1 MRYGLIGLLL
11 LMQNSLCAA
20 TLLVVGDSLSAGYG
34 INVKQGWV
42 SLLEERL
49 KEKNILVVNA
59 SVSGETTAGGKNRLP
74 KLLEQYQPSW
84 VILELG
90 ANDGMRGLSLK
101 SMRENLDQMIQL
113 SQQNKAVPLLIG
125 IKLPEN
131 YGATYVNKFFNIY
144 QQIAQ
149 QYQLSFVPFLL
160 EGIALKPEFF
170 QNDGIHPTASAQPFL
185 LENVWTH
192 LQPLLQ
198 TP

>member
-11 LMQNSLCAA
+11 LMQNSLFAA

-59 SVSGETTAGGKNRLP
+59 SISGETTAGGKTRLP
-74 KLLEQYQPSW
+74 KLLEQHQPSW

-90 ANDGMRGLSLK
+90 ANDGLRGLSLK
-101 SMRENLDQMIQL
+101 SMRENLEQMIQL
-113 SQQNKAVPLLIG
+113 SQQNKAVPLLLG
-125 IKLPEN
+125 IKIPEN
-131 YGATYVNKFFNIY
+131 YGVYSENFYPIY
-144 QQIAQ
+144 QQLVK
-149 QYQLSFVPFLL
+149 QYQLDFVPFLL

-170 QNDGIHPTASAQPFL
+170 QNDGIHPTAAAQPFL